1 MTRRSG
7 PWTIEDTEMLAGMA
21 RAGHTDIEIG
31 RRLGVSAFVIG
42 RKRRALGVAAGVPA
56 RLRIVLARRALPNGG
71 RKSLL

>member
-7 PWTIEDTEMLAGMA
+7 PWTIEDTETLAGMA

-42 RKRRALGVAAGVPA
+42 R
-56 RLRIVLARRALPNGG
+56 
-71 RKSLL
+71 